1 MRRSSKL
8 YEPADC
14 QLNPA
19 EPAAAAASTQQHRRP
34 SCPPPSLGVTL
45 WLDTPGVSSHSVTSR
60 AMIVAMFDFR

>member
-19 EPAAAAASTQQHRRP
+19 EPAAAAASTQQYRRP
-34 SCPPPSLGVTL
+34 KWIDAGDYGGFPAQGE
-45 WLDTPGVSSHSVTSR
+45 G
-60 AMIVAMFDFR
+60 